1 MSAYVYRAVV
11 NQTICAFPTDCFP
24 VAANPRDSLCRDSKM
39 DTYPS
44 RGFDLQKQCGG
55 GLCLNMALHFVW
67 PVSLLH
73 LHTPIHGIRNNLG
86 LQSQLTLPLW
96 TFFFFSFFFSS
107 WEESERNKAVR
118 ECFWRD
124 WGWVTKR
131 AQAWR
136 EAGGRGRSDR
146 LTHWVLYIISVQTDV
161 ALSSLCVGSRYRLSK
176 LFLSLAGCT

>member
-11 NQTICAFPTDCFP
+11 NQTICAFPADCFP
-24 VAANPRDSLCRDSKM
+24 MAANPRDSLCRDSKM

-44 RGFDLQKQCGG
+44 RGFDLQKQWGRSVFEH
-55 GLCLNMALHFVW
+55 GLALRLTCLSPA
-67 PVSLLH
+67 PT
-73 LHTPIHGIRNNLG
+73 HTNPRTSQQLG
-86 LQSQLTLPLW
+86 AAVAADSPLVDLS
-96 TFFFFSFFFSS
+96 FFFFS

-118 ECFWRD
+118 ECFWQD

-131 AQAWR
+131 AQTWR

-161 ALSSLCVGSRYRLSK
+161 ALSSLCVGLRYRLSK